1 MAVAACRLNL
11 ADMNIDTMH
20 SAELGKVSKV
30 ASSEVAAAAAEAP
43 VSEVASFEVAAAAA
57 EAPGCP
63 PSVPL
68 RQPTEVWM

>member
-1 MAVAACRLNL
+1 MNL

-68 RQPTEVWM
+68 RQPTEVGM